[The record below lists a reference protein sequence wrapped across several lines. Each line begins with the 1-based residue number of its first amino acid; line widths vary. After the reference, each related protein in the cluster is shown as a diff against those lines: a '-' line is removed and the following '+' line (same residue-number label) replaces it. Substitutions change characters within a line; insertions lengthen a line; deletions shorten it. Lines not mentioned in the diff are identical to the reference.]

1 MEIFAT
7 IVKETDKAI
16 LVSVKSYNRLTRVF
30 NTNEIWIP
38 KSAIEAQTTTTIT
51 VATWMVKKNI
61 QIFNA
66 FTPDGQASLTWRDDL
81 DALLSGIKDDDFR
94 RSVRTNIVNAFANR
108 ELGEDVIRQLAGIIK
123 VDGDALWSIAKGY
136 RW

>member
-7 IVKETDKAI
+7 IVKETDKAV
-16 LVSVKSYNRLTRVF
+16 LASVKSYNRMTCTF
-30 NTNEIWIP
+30 STNEVWIP
-38 KSAIEAQTTTTIT
+38 KSAIISHSATTIT
-51 VATWMVKKNI
+51 VAEWMTKKNI
-61 QIFNA
+61 QLFNG

-81 DALLSGIKDDDFR
+81 DDLLANIKDAEYR
-94 RSVRTNIVNAFANR
+94 QKVRTNIVNAFANR